1 MLFLL
6 WQVFF
11 SLKVF
16 MLWRAACTA
25 RFPHLL
31 APPLFLY
38 RTNLRTS
45 HLENRLAT
53 FNRHWHQ
60 SSMSITENQHELTH
74 LETSV
79 FYSAVA
85 ALLCAAKLH
94 SMLREHQA
102 PAPRCY
108 VANVFA
114 PWLQSLLQPAFKI
127 NILHTTMN
135 PKHLN
140 WALTAAQKQCTSR
153 SFSSKLCNGRP
164 AQQSSNASSAPIP
177 LSLTLQAM
185 AYIPTTSQHVSLKI
199 ASCKECLQNV
209 TAPPILAY
217 ASTSTHE

>member
-1 MLFLL
+1 MKPRTLNTFA
-6 WQVFF
+6 
-11 SLKVF
+11 SRRARTC
-16 MLWRAACTA
+16 WRAACTA

-164 AQQSSNASSAPIP
+164 AQQSSNASSAPDPTVADSSSHGIYTYHKSACFP
-177 LSLTLQAM
+177 QNRIMQRVPAKCHCTANLSICVNLD
-185 AYIPTTSQHVSLKI
+185 S
-199 ASCKECLQNV
+199 
-209 TAPPILAY
+209 
-217 ASTSTHE
+217 